1 VDNSSVLKF
10 PQPEIDQQGWPWDDV
25 PSALPELMSNGS
37 SWPKITIVTPSYNQ
51 GDYIEETIRS
61 VLFQGYP
68 NLEYIIMDGGSDDES
83 VKVIE
88 KYSAWITHWESKPD
102 RGQSHAINKGFL
114 MSTGDVIN
122 WLNSD
127 DILLPG
133 ALKVIALA
141 YSQAQDKIM
150 LAEVENRFED
160 GRPSQIIKQRNVKLV
175 NFINPWNETWSW
187 HQPGAYIP
195 RRLYE
200 RTGGLDENLH
210 YVFDG
215 DWMCRLLQIAD
226 PQHIYQPIVGFRVH
240 NQAKTTARVPDV
252 YIESEKVSKR
262 YRKLVSGQDERKIDA
277 YFALRNAGVHLGE
290 RPEFLSFWDRGKAA
304 TYLFRALLAYPR
316 IIFNDDFLRRVR
328 RLLLPVAFMR
338 SSPWTGKQE

>member
-61 VLFQGYP
+61 VLLQGYP

-88 KYSAWITHWESKPD
+88 KYSAWVTHWESKSD
-102 RGQSHAINKGFL
+102 RGQSHAINKGFA
-114 MSTGDVIN
+114 MSTGDIIA

-127 DILLPG
+127 DILLSG
-133 ALKVIALA
+133 ALNAIALA
-141 YSQAQDKIM
+141 YMQDPDKII
-150 LAEVENRFED
+150 LADVQNRFED
-160 GRPSQIIKQRNVKLV
+160 GRPSRIIKQKNVKLV
-175 NFINPWNETWSW
+175 NFINPWNEAWGW
-187 HQPGAYIP
+187 HQPGVYIS
-195 RRLYE
+195 RMMYE
-200 RTGGLDENLH
+200 KSGALDENLH
-210 YVFDG
+210 YAFDN
-215 DWMCRLLQIAD
+215 DWMCRLLLIAE
-226 PQHIYQPIVGFRVH
+226 PQYVDQPIAGFRIH
-240 NQAKTTARVPDV
+240 NQAKTTACVPDV
-252 YIESEKVSKR
+252 YLECEKVSLRYSEYVPSLKR
-262 YRKLVSGQDERKIDA
+262 GELSA
-277 YFALRNAGVHLGE
+277 HFALRNAGVHLGE
-290 RPEFLSFWDRGKAA
+290 RPEFLSFWDRGKTA
-304 TYLFRALLAYPR
+304 TYLFRALIAYPLV
-316 IIFNDDFLRRVR
+316 IFNDDFLRRVR